1 MRETFSWFHSTGSN
15 YVATIK
21 ASGSRQFRRR
31 SNFLEQVKMK
41 NMLITAMMIT
51 ISTPALSQARY
62 VPQTCAYGYYLNAE
76 NVCVHKPT
84 AVPHEGATALCRD
97 GLCHLISRTVEPS
110 AIVAES
116 AEHPNPLR

>member
-1 MRETFSWFHSTGSN
+1 
-15 YVATIK
+15 
-21 ASGSRQFRRR
+21 
-31 SNFLEQVKMK
+31 LEQVKMK

-97 GLCHLISRTVEPS
+97 GLYSYATRGPDICANHGGI
-110 AIVAES
+110 AEL
-116 AEHPNPLR
+116 LR